1 MAESAQ
7 PADDS
12 RAVSALSSD
21 RPSLPEGAP
30 RKARRLGARDPAA
43 AYRRIAWSLILLVL
57 VPSGLLI
64 AIGSILLVRGTP
76 DWNLV
81 LGILVLVFCG
91 LLATGSTLVWV
102 FIAKETGLSQL
113 QTDFVSKV
121 SHELKT
127 PLTSI
132 RLFVETLKLKRMTNP
147 AQVDECLELLARET
161 DRLTQR
167 IDQLLEWGRM
177 EAGRRVYDLR
187 VEDVGSTVREAL
199 DHFAPL
205 QLQGDAQV
213 TVNIEENLP
222 KVLLDRPA
230 IVMAV
235 LNLLSNAY
243 KYGGEPREIEV
254 TVEAVDARRA
264 VEIRVRDN
272 GEGIPRDE
280 HKRIFQKFYRRDDR
294 LSRKQEGS
302 GLGLSIVAHM
312 VRAHRG
318 EVRVDSEPGKGA
330 TFTIELPAWEGD
342 DK

>member
-1 MAESAQ
+1 MSDEMAHTPALESPKETPK
-7 PADDS
+7 PAD
-12 RAVSALSSD
+12 V
-21 RPSLPEGAP
+21 RPGP

-132 RLFVETLKLKRMTNP
+132 RLFVETLKLKRATNP
-147 AQVDECLELLARET
+147 AQVDECLEQLARET

-177 EAGRRVYDLR
+177 EAGRRVYDLHP
-187 VEDVGSTVREAL
+187 DDIGSTVREAL
-199 DHFAPL
+199 EHFSPL
-205 QLQGDAQV
+205 QLQADARV
-213 TVNIEENLP
+213 TVSIEQDLP
-222 KVLLDRPA
+222 KVFIDRPA
-230 IVMAV
+230 MVMAV

-243 KYGGEPREIEV
+243 KYGGSPREIDV
-254 TVEAVDARRA
+254 TVEAVDDRRA
-264 VEIRVRDN
+264 VEIKVRDN
-272 GEGIPRDE
+272 GVGIPRDE

-294 LSRKQEGS
+294 LSRQQEGS
-302 GLGLSIVAHM
+302 GLGLSIVAHT

-318 EVRVDSEPGKGA
+318 EVGVDSEPGKGA
-330 TFTIELPAWEGD
+330 TFSIELPAWEGP

>member
-1 MAESAQ
+1 V
-7 PADDS
+7 
-12 RAVSALSSD
+12 AVEIET
-21 RPSLPEGAP
+21 RPSITADPP
-30 RKARRLGARDPAA
+30 RARRPGARDPNS
-43 AYRRIAWSLILLVL
+43 AYRRIAWLLILLVL

-64 AIGSILLVRGTP
+64 AVGTILLVRGTP

-81 LGILVLVFCG
+81 LGILVILFCG
-91 LLATGSTLVWV
+91 LLATGTTLVWV

-132 RLFVETLKLKRMTNP
+132 RMFVETLRLKRAQNP
-147 AQVDECLELLARET
+147 AQVDECLDLLARET
-161 DRLTQR
+161 DRLSNR

-177 EAGRRVYDLR
+177 EAGRRAYEIR
-187 VEDVGSTVREAL
+187 TEDAGAIVRDAV

-205 QLQGDAQV
+205 QLQGDAEVSV
-213 TVNIEENLP
+213 TIPDDLP
-222 KVLLDRPA
+222 PVLADRPA
-230 IVMAV
+230 MLMAL

-243 KYGGEPREIEV
+243 KYGGRPRKIDVE
-254 TVEAVDARRA
+254 VEAVDDRKA

-272 GEGIPRDE
+272 GVGIPREE

-294 LSRKQEGS
+294 LSRGQEGS
-302 GLGLSIVAHM
+302 GLGLSIVAHV

-318 EVRVDSEPGKGA
+318 DVRVESEPGQGS
-330 TFTIELPAWEGD
+330 TFAIELPAQVED
-342 DK
+342 

>member
-1 MAESAQ
+1 MSAELTPVERPSAQ
-7 PADDS
+7 
-12 RAVSALSSD
+12 AV
-21 RPSLPEGAP
+21 AP
-30 RKARRLGARDPAA
+30 RARRPGARDPAA
-43 AYRRIAWSLILLVL
+43 AYRRIAWLLIGLVL

-64 AIGSILLVRGTP
+64 AIGTILLVRGTP
-76 DWNLV
+76 DWNLI
-81 LGILVLVFCG
+81 LGLLVLLFCG
-91 LLATGSTLVWV
+91 LLATGTTLVWV

-132 RLFVETLKLKRMTNP
+132 RLFVETLKLKRAQSP
-147 AQVDECLELLARET
+147 EQVDECLELIARET
-161 DRLTQR
+161 DRLSQR

-187 VEDVGSTVREAL
+187 PEDIAAVVREAV

-205 QLQGDAQV
+205 QLQGDA
-213 TVNIEENLP
+213 TVNLAIPDDLP
-222 KVLLDRPA
+222 QVAMDRPA
-230 IVMAV
+230 LVMTL

-243 KYGGEPREIEV
+243 KYGGRPRVIDVE
-254 TVEAVDARRA
+254 VEAVDDRKA

-272 GEGIPRDE
+272 GEGIPRHE

-294 LSRKQEGS
+294 LSRGQEGS
-302 GLGLSIVAHM
+302 GLGLSIVAHV

-318 EVRVDSEPGKGA
+318 DVRVESEPGHGA
-330 TFTIELPAWEGD
+330 TFSIELPAVE
-342 DK
+342 KS

>member
-1 MAESAQ
+1 MTTLPTSAAEPS
-7 PADDS
+7 PPK
-12 RAVSALSSD
+12 RA
-21 RPSLPEGAP
+21 G
-30 RKARRLGARDPAA
+30 KARRLRARDPAA

-64 AIGSILLVRGTP
+64 AVGSILLVRGTP

-132 RLFVETLKLKRMTNP
+132 RLFVETLRLKRATNP
-147 AQVDECLELLARET
+147 AQVDECLDLLARET

-177 EAGRRVYDLR
+177 EGGKRTYDLH
-187 VEDVGSTVREAL
+187 VDDLGATVREAL
-199 DHFAPL
+199 EHFAPL
-205 QLQGDAQV
+205 QLQGDANV
-213 TVNIEENLP
+213 TVRIDEGLP
-222 KVLLDRPA
+222 PVSIDRPA
-230 IVMAV
+230 MVMAV

-243 KYGGEPREIEV
+243 KYGGTPRDIEV
-254 TVEAVDARRA
+254 RVRAVDDRKA
-264 VEIRVRDN
+264 VELSVRDN

-302 GLGLSIVAHM
+302 GLGLSIVAHT
-312 VRAHRG
+312 VHAHRG

-330 TFTIELPAWEGD
+330 TFTIELPACEDGD
-342 DK
+342 A

>member
-1 MAESAQ
+1 MAAETTKTAE
-7 PADDS
+7 
-12 RAVSALSSD
+12 
-21 RPSLPEGAP
+21 RPSLAP
-30 RKARRLGARDPAA
+30 RARRPGARDPAA

-64 AIGSILLVRGTP
+64 AIGTILLVRGTP

-81 LGILVLVFCG
+81 LGILVLLFCG

-132 RLFVETLKLKRMTNP
+132 RLFVETLKLKRVQNP

-187 VEDVGSTVREAL
+187 PDDIGAALREAVE
-199 DHFAPL
+199 HFAPL
-205 QLQGDAQV
+205 QLQGDAEV
-213 TVNIEENLP
+213 TLRIPDDLP
-222 KVLLDRPA
+222 RVMMDRPA
-230 IVMAV
+230 IVMSIQ
-235 LNLLSNAY
+235 NLLSNAY
-243 KYGGEPREIEV
+243 KYGGRPRKIDLEA
-254 TVEAVDARRA
+254 EAVDDRRA

-272 GEGIPRDE
+272 GDGIPRQE

-294 LSRKQEGS
+294 LSRGQEGS
-302 GLGLSIVAHM
+302 GLGLSLVAH
-312 VRAHRG
+312 VIRAHRG
-318 EVRVDSEPGKGA
+318 DVRVESEVGA
-330 TFTIELPAWEGD
+330 GSTFSIELPAVENE
-342 DK
+342 

>member
-1 MAESAQ
+1 
-7 PADDS
+7 
-12 RAVSALSSD
+12 VSAGPTDAVTEERKST
-21 RPSLPEGAP
+21 RPPSLSHRGLK
-30 RKARRLGARDPAA
+30 RARRPGARDPAA
-43 AYRRIAWSLILLVL
+43 AYRRIAWLLILLVL

-64 AIGSILLVRGTP
+64 AIGTILLVRGTP

-81 LGILVLVFCG
+81 LGILVLLFCG

-132 RLFVETLKLKRMTNP
+132 RLFVETLRLKRATNP
-147 AQVDECLELLARET
+147 AQVDECLDLLGRET

-177 EAGRRVYDLR
+177 EAGRRLYDLR
-187 VEDVGSTVREAL
+187 PDDFGDVVRDAL
-199 DHFAPL
+199 RNFAPL
-205 QLQGDAQV
+205 QLQGDADVHV
-213 TVNIEENLP
+213 TIAENLP
-222 KVLLDRPA
+222 PVMLDRPA
-230 IVMAV
+230 MLMAV

-243 KYGGEPREIEV
+243 KYAGRPRVIYVE
-254 TVEAVDARRA
+254 VEAVDRGHA
-264 VEIRVRDN
+264 VELRVRDN
-272 GEGIPRDE
+272 GEGIPLHE

-294 LSRKQEGS
+294 LSRNQEGS
-302 GLGLSIVAHM
+302 GVGLSIVSHV

-318 EVRVDSEPGKGA
+318 DVRVESEVGKGA
-330 TFTIELPAWEGD
+330 TFYIELPALEND
-342 DK
+342 